1 LVATIVNQ
9 GSVLLQIATRFA
21 LLSLLSFG
29 GVNVI
34 LPDAHRFVVD
44 TQHWLTDQQ
53 FADFFAIAQAAPGPN
68 FLIFA
73 LIGWQVAGALGAIT
87 ATLAIIVPAGTMAFI
102 VGGVWHRFRN
112 APWRRAMQTGLAPV
126 TIGLVFSSALVLS
139 AAADHDWLTFTV
151 TVATAVVALGT
162 KLNPLWLFAAAG
174 LLGIVAMS

>member
-1 LVATIVNQ
+1 MNQ
-9 GSVLLQIATRFA
+9 GSVLSQIATHFA

-139 AAADHDWLTFTV
+139 AAADHDWLTFAV
-151 TVATAVVALGT
+151 TVVTAVVALGT

-174 LLGIVAMS
+174 VLGILTMS

>member
-1 LVATIVNQ
+1 MNQ
-9 GSVLLQIATRFA
+9 GTVLLPMAARFA
-21 LLSLLSFG
+21 LLSILSFG
-29 GVNVI
+29 GVNVV

-73 LIGWQVAGALGAIT
+73 LIGWHVAGVLGAIT
-87 ATLAIIVPAGTMAFI
+87 ATFAIIVPAGTLAFI
-102 VGGVWHRFRN
+102 VGGLWHRFRN

-139 AAADHDWLTFTV
+139 VAADHDWLTFAITV
-151 TVATAVVALGT
+151 VTAVVALGT

-174 LLGIVAMS
+174 LLGIVTMS

>member
-1 LVATIVNQ
+1 MNQ
-9 GSVLLQIATRFA
+9 GPVLLPMAARFA
-21 LLSLLSFG
+21 LLSILSFG
-29 GVNVI
+29 GVNVV

-73 LIGWQVAGALGAIT
+73 LIGWHVAGVLGALT
-87 ATLAIIVPAGTMAFI
+87 ATLAIIVPAGTLAFI
-102 VGGVWHRFRN
+102 VGGLWHRFRN

-139 AAADHDWLTFTV
+139 TAADHDWLTFAV
-151 TVATAVVALGT
+151 TVATAVIALGT

-174 LLGIVAMS
+174 VLGIVTMS

>member
-1 LVATIVNQ
+1 MNQ
-9 GSVLLQIATRFA
+9 GSVLLPMAARFA
-21 LLSLLSFG
+21 LLSILSFG
-29 GVNVI
+29 GVNVV

-73 LIGWQVAGALGAIT
+73 LIGWHVAGVLGALT
-87 ATLAIIVPAGTMAFI
+87 ATLAIIVPAGTLAFI
-102 VGGVWHRFRN
+102 VGGLWHRFRN

-139 AAADHDWLTFTV
+139 TAADHDWLTFAV
-151 TVATAVVALGT
+151 TVATAVIALGT

-174 LLGIVAMS
+174 VLGIVTMS

>member
-1 LVATIVNQ
+1 MNQ
-9 GSVLLQIATRFA
+9 GSVLFQMATRFA

-73 LIGWQVAGALGAIT
+73 LIGWHVAGFIGAIT
-87 ATLAIIVPAGTMAFI
+87 ASFAIIVPAGTLAFFA
-102 VGGVWHRFRN
+102 GGLWHRFRN
-112 APWRRAMQTGLAPV
+112 TPLRRAIQVGLAPI
-126 TIGLVFSSALVLS
+126 TIGLVFSSALVLG
-139 AAADHDWLTFTV
+139 AAADHDWMTFAITA
-151 TVATAVVALGT
+151 ATATLALGT
-162 KLNPLWLFAAAG
+162 KFNPLWFFVIAG
-174 LLGIVAMS
+174 LIGIVTMS

>member
-1 LVATIVNQ
+1 MA
-9 GSVLLQIATRFA
+9 ARFV

-87 ATLAIIVPAGTMAFI
+87 ATLAIIVPAGTVAFL
-102 VGGVWHRFRN
+102 VGGLWHRFRN
-112 APWRRAMQTGLAPV
+112 APWRRAVQTGLAPV
-126 TIGLVFSSALVLS
+126 TIGLVFSSALVLG
-139 AAADHDWLTFTV
+139 AAADHDWFTFAV

-174 LLGIVAMS
+174 LLGIVTMS

>member
-1 LVATIVNQ
+1 MNT
-9 GSVLLQIATRFA
+9 GSVLWQMAARFA

-68 FLIFA
+68 FLLFA
-73 LIGWQVAGALGAIT
+73 LIGWHVAGVLGAIT
-87 ATLAIIVPAGTMAFI
+87 ATLAVIVPAGTLAFL
-102 VGGVWHRFRN
+102 VGGLWHRFRN

-126 TIGLVFSSALVLS
+126 TIGLIFSSALVLS
-139 AAADHDWLTFTV
+139 VAADHDYLTFAV
-151 TVATAVVALGT
+151 TVITAVVALGT
-162 KLNPLWLFAAAG
+162 KFNPLWLFLAAG
-174 LLGIVAMS
+174 VLGIFVMS

>member
-1 LVATIVNQ
+1 MNQ
-9 GSVLLQIATRFA
+9 GSVLLQMATHFA

-73 LIGWQVAGALGAIT
+73 LIGWHVAGILGAIT
-87 ATLAIIVPAGTMAFI
+87 ASFAIIVPAGTMAFFA
-102 VGGVWHRFRN
+102 GGLWHRFRN
-112 APWRRAMQTGLAPV
+112 APLRRAIQVGLAPI

-139 AAADHDWLTFTV
+139 VAADHDWLTFAITV
-151 TVATAVVALGT
+151 VTAVVALGT
-162 KLNPLWLFAAAG
+162 EFSPLWLFLGAG
-174 LLGIVAMS
+174 LLGIFTMS

>member
-1 LVATIVNQ
+1 MNQ
-9 GSVLLQIATRFA
+9 GTVLLPMAARFA
-21 LLSLLSFG
+21 LLSILSFG
-29 GVNVI
+29 GVNVV

-73 LIGWQVAGALGAIT
+73 LIGWHVAGVLGAIT
-87 ATLAIIVPAGTMAFI
+87 ATLAIIVPAGTLAFI
-102 VGGVWHRFRN
+102 VGGLWHRFRN

-139 AAADHDWLTFTV
+139 VAADHDWLTFAITV
-151 TVATAVVALGT
+151 VTAVVALGT

-174 LLGIVAMS
+174 LLGIVTMS

>member
-1 LVATIVNQ
+1 VNT
-9 GSVLLQIATRFA
+9 GSVLSQMATRFA

-29 GVNVI
+29 GVNVV

-87 ATLAIIVPAGTMAFI
+87 ATLAIIVPAGAMAFI
-102 VGGVWHRFRN
+102 VGGLWHRFRN
-112 APWRRAMQTGLAPV
+112 APWRRAVQTGLAPV

-139 AAADHDWLTFTV
+139 AAADHDWLTFAV
-151 TVATAVVALGT
+151 TVMTAVIALGT

-174 LLGIVAMS
+174 LLGVIAMS

>member
-1 LVATIVNQ
+1 MNQ
-9 GSVLLQIATRFA
+9 GSILLQIAARFA

-29 GVNVI
+29 GVNVV

-102 VGGVWHRFRN
+102 VGGLWHRFRN

-139 AAADHDWLTFTV
+139 VAADHDWLTFAV
-151 TVATAVVALGT
+151 TVVTAVVALGT

-174 LLGIVAMS
+174 LLGVITMS

>member
-1 LVATIVNQ
+1 MNQ
-9 GSVLLQIATRFA
+9 GAILLQIATRFA

-29 GVNVI
+29 GVNVV

-73 LIGWQVAGALGAIT
+73 LIGWQVAGMLGAIT
-87 ATLAIIVPAGTMAFI
+87 ATLAIVVPAGTMAFV
-102 VGGVWHRFRN
+102 VGGLWHRFRN
-112 APWRRAMQTGLAPV
+112 APWRRATQTGLAPV

-139 AAADHDWLTFTV
+139 GAADHDWLTFAV
-151 TVATAVVALGT
+151 TVVTAVVALGT

-174 LLGIVAMS
+174 LLGIVTMS